1 MNELVTANPCPGLFY
16 ETPAQDG
23 ILMRIRVPG
32 GILNTEQAS
41 AIVSIVDR
49 WNTSTIQVTNRA
61 NLQFRAV
68 SSTPEILE
76 ILQNVGLAAQNP
88 EVDHLRNVMAS
99 PTAGIDPTELV
110 DTRSIVQAIDTYIQ
124 TTPELAGLPPKFS
137 VGIDGGGQ
145 VSIGTRSAQAWQ
157 HRYNEI
163 QLSAISSNQFQ
174 LAFTADKQ
182 VYETGVL
189 IDASACV
196 STIATLAQVYLSYVQ
211 QSQSLKKPRMRDLLN
226 DWGVEGVLDRAGLQ
240 TQSITPLKKHT
251 AEYLG
256 IHPQK
261 QSGRSYIGIALV
273 LGQMTIAQF
282 QALIEL
288 TKTYGSGELRLTP
301 WQAVILPNIAE
312 PSILLEKL
320 SSLGFSVNP
329 IQSAIVAC
337 AGKPGCAS
345 AETHTQAHALAL
357 TQSLKH
363 PINIHITGCS
373 KGCAQPSPADIT
385 LLGTRVEQS
394 EAYYLFAGD
403 QAITDYPV
411 QDLSTIAQL
420 INARH
425 D

>member
-32 GILNTEQAS
+32 GILNLEQAS

-76 ILQNVGLAAQNP
+76 TLQTVGLAAKNP

-99 PTAGIDPTELV
+99 PTAGLDPSELI
-110 DTRSIVQAIDTYIQ
+110 DTRSIVQALDTYIQ

-145 VSIGTRSAQAWQ
+145 VSIGTRSEKAWQ

-163 QLSAISSNQFQ
+163 QLSAISANQFQ
-174 LAFTADKQ
+174 LAFTSGKQ
-182 VYETGVL
+182 LYETGVL
-189 IDASACV
+189 IDASECV
-196 STIATLAQVYLSYVQ
+196 ATIAVLAKVYLDYVQ
-211 QSQSLKKPRMRDLLN
+211 QSKRLKKPRMRDLLK
-226 DWGVEGVLDRAGLQ
+226 DWGVAGVLDRAGLQ
-240 TQSITPLKKHT
+240 TQQSYPLPKSNT
-251 AEYLG
+251 QYLG
-256 IHPQK
+256 IQPQK
-261 QSGRSYIGIALV
+261 QIGLSYIGVAIR
-273 LGQMTIAQF
+273 LGQMSIAQF
-282 QALIEL
+282 QQLIEL
-288 TKTYGSGELRLTP
+288 AKTYGSGELRLAP

-312 PSILLEKL
+312 PSVLLKEL
-320 SSLGFSVNP
+320 LSLGFAINP
-329 IQSAIVAC
+329 IQSSIVAC
-337 AGKPGCAS
+337 AGKPGCAAS
-345 AETHTQAHALAL
+345 ETHTQAHALAL

-363 PINIHITGCS
+363 PINVHITGCP

-385 LLGTRVEQS
+385 LLGTKIEQS

-403 QAITDYPV
+403 QAITDHPV
-411 QDLSTIAQL
+411 HDLSTIAQF